1 MLVSFHDIPLIPLF
15 KDVDQELV
23 ITWLNHCDQCLVGKG
38 ERLIERDQ
46 LSDRAFLLLKGELMV
61 HLDPS
66 PPDSLGVIQ
75 PGECVGEVSS
85 LCGLPASAYVSAAVD
100 SVICAVPRNE
110 LITWARQSHQFSLNL
125 ITLLGRRLST
135 SNRKLTDEQQ
145 AGEEL
150 RTRSI
155 TDPLTGVLNR
165 GWISSDGADFQRLFA
180 GNGSAASVLMI
191 DIDHF
196 KALNDSLGHAAGD
209 VVLRAVAGRM
219 ASLVRSTDVL
229 LRWGGEEFLIFC
241 PDTRDVEAV
250 TRLAQR
256 LCDAIGVEPFRGV
269 GLEAPVPV
277 TVSIGVAHRLGNESW
292 DALVDRADQALY
304 AAKAAGRHCVM
315 GYDQIPPQA

>member
-1 MLVSFHDIPLIPLF
+1 MLIHLQDIPLIPLF
-15 KDVDQELV
+15 EEVDEEMV
-23 ITWLNHCDQCLVGKG
+23 ITWLTHCDQRVLEPG

-46 LSDRAFLLLKGELMV
+46 PLMHAFLLLRGELMV

-66 PPDSLGVIQ
+66 PSYSLGTVQ
-75 PGECVGEVSS
+75 PGECVGEVST

-100 SVICAVPRNE
+100 SVICPVPRNE

-125 ITLLGRRLST
+125 INLLGRRLST
-135 SNRKLTDEQQ
+135 SNRKLSDEQQ
-145 AGEEL
+145 TGEEL

-165 GWISSDGADFQRLFA
+165 GWITSDGADFQRLFE
-180 GNGSAASVLMI
+180 GNGSAASVLMV

-209 VVLRAVAGRM
+209 VVLRAVASRM

-250 TRLAQR
+250 KRLAQR
-256 LCDAIGVEPFRGV
+256 LCDAIGVEPFRGE
-269 GLEAPVPV
+269 GLESPVPV
-277 TVSIGVAHRLGNESW
+277 TVSIGVAHRLGDESW
-292 DALVDRADQALY
+292 EALVDRADQALY
-304 AAKAAGRHCVM
+304 AAKAAGRHRVM